1 MILKS
6 STRLTNRCHLVQR
19 ICPLVNQIVSM
30 GMVETRCSNSNS
42 VSPIQ
47 TKAPI
52 TNNRSNSRCDKELV
66 VVMNSLMTSQRWP
79 TTACHH
85 RTMATTTKV
94 RAKHNVRES
103 NSSSSSKTVI
113 TIMRMAE
120 LWATRFSKSKLLW
133 KK

>member
-1 MILKS
+1 M
-6 STRLTNRCHLVQR
+6 V
-19 ICPLVNQIVSM
+19 
-30 GMVETRCSNSNS
+30 MVETRCSNSNS

-66 VVMNSLMTSQRWP
+66 VVMNSSMTSLRWP

-94 RAKHNVRES
+94 RAKHNVRG
-103 NSSSSSKTVI
+103 NSSSNKTVK
-113 TIMRMAE
+113 TIMQMVAP
-120 LWATRFSKSKLLW
+120 WATRFSKSKLLW

>member
-6 STRLTNRCHLVQR
+6 LTKLTNRCRLVQR
-19 ICPLVNQIVSM
+19 ICLLVNQIVSM
-30 GMVETRCSNSNS
+30 VTEETRCSSIS

-52 TNNRSNSRCDKELV
+52 TNNRSNSRCEKDLV
-66 VVMNSLMTSQRWP
+66 VVMNSLMTFLRWL
-79 TTACHH
+79 TTVCHL

-94 RAKHNVRES
+94 RAKHNVRG
-103 NSSSSSKTVI
+103 NSSSNKTVK
-113 TIMRMAE
+113 TIMQMVAP
-120 LWATRFSKSKLLW
+120 WATRFSKSKLLW